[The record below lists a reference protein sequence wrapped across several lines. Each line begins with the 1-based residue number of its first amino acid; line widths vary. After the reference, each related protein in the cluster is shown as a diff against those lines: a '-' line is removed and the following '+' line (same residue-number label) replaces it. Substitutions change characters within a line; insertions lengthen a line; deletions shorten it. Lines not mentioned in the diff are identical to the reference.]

1 MRTFCIYVLLTSVII
16 LLKQNAARTNIT
28 KYLDKTILLALFNQN
43 RYTTIILILAIIF
56 LLLYSKLKM
65 EVSIQTENKK
75 KNQRLPSEEE
85 EEEQYDQFDPN
96 EDKEK

>member
-1 MRTFCIYVLLTSVII
+1 M
-16 LLKQNAARTNIT
+16 Q
-28 KYLDKTILLALFNQN
+28 
-43 RYTTIILILAIIF
+43 
-56 LLLYSKLKM
+56 
-65 EVSIQTENKK
+65 VSIQTENKK